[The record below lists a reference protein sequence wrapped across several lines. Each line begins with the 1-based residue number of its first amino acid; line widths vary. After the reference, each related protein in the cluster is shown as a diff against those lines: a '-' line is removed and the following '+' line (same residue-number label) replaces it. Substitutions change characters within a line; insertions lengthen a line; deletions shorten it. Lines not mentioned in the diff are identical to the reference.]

1 MFEHDSDFILA
12 HRKISCNIYDH
23 ERDYTEISGFK
34 RLFAEFKKGTPRSS
48 HGGKADRKN
57 NLIIIKKIDS
67 FLQGDEI
74 EEYDVFKTIVERF
87 TSLSIPCGVGDAG

>member
-1 MFEHDSDFILA
+1 MSEHNSDFILA
-12 HRKISCNIYDH
+12 HRKISYNIYDH

-48 HGGKADRKN
+48 HRGKAGRKN
-57 NLIIIKKIDS
+57 KLIIIKKIDS